1 MVSDHVQQ
9 ITDIQETNFEKE
21 SFLDEIDRSVSSG
34 FSGIINCIQCGSCSG
49 TCPASED
56 MTHTPRHLFAM
67 IASEKRDEVLS
78 SNTFWYCV
86 SCYQCVV
93 RCPREVKITDIMYAL
108 KRKAIRSGLFLDSD
122 SISVGFSGR
131 FMDYVEDYG
140 RSFEF
145 GLATRHNLRYRPLD
159 AMKMAPMGLGM
170 LRRGRMDLTP
180 KRIDNLKDFQK
191 ILMKAR
197 ELGETI

>member
-1 MVSDHVQQ
+1 
-9 ITDIQETNFEKE
+9 
-21 SFLDEIDRSVSSG
+21 
-34 FSGIINCIQCGSCSG
+34 
-49 TCPASED
+49 

-67 IASEKRDEVLS
+67 IASEQRDEVLS

-108 KRKAIRSGLFLDSD
+108 KRKAIRSGLYLDSD

-131 FMDYVEDYG
+131 FLDYVEDYG

-170 LRRGRMDLTP
+170 FRKGRMDLTP
-180 KRIDNLKDFQK
+180 NRIENLKEFQK
-191 ILMKAR
+191 ILKKAR